1 MSFIRKIFKSM
12 LGTPPSP
19 PPSPPL
25 LREEE
30 RNIPWIE
37 RERDLQLVRDYKP
50 HKDVEHL
57 RILLHGP
64 PAAGKSSFI
73 NSVDS
78 TLRGKTTARALAA
91 NAPKSFTI
99 AYRTYK
105 IQKGNPDTFYPFV
118 FNDTMGLQSSD
129 KGIHVEDIK
138 LAISGHVKE
147 DYRFKPTS
155 LLHESD
161 PNCNSSSVLSHFA
174 LAFFF
179 QFNPKCPLAETDPNY
194 RGSSTFDDK
203 VHILVFVICANTV
216 SLIDD
221 ATWRKMNDI
230 RAAARDKQIPQIAI
244 LTKIDEACPEVKK
257 DIKNAYRSKHLKKL
271 METVNVNLGLP
282 LNCIF
287 LVKNYHKEIETD
299 DGVDSLILSILK
311 KIIDYG
317 EDYLN
322 DQNNR
327 DLSPMCEGD
336 RK

>member
-1 MSFIRKIFKSM
+1 M
-12 LGTPPSP
+12 
-19 PPSPPL
+19 PL
-25 LREEE
+25 LCKLYVHTQSYLIFLL
-30 RNIPWIE
+30 NSE

-57 RILLHGP
+57 RILLYGP
-64 PAAGKSSFI
+64 PGAGKSSFI

-91 NAPKSFTI
+91 NASKSFTI
-99 AYRTYK
+99 YRTYK

-118 FNDTMGLQSSD
+118 FNDTMGVQSSD
-129 KGIHVEDIK
+129 QGIHVEDIK

-147 DYRFKPTS
+147 DYRF
-155 LLHESD
+155 
-161 PNCNSSSVLSHFA
+161 
-174 LAFFF
+174 
-179 QFNPKCPLAETDPNY
+179 NPKCPLPETDPNY

-203 VHILVFVICANTV
+203 VHILVFVISANTV

-221 ATWRKMNDI
+221 DTWKKMNDI

-271 METVNVNLGLP
+271 VLNMNLGIP
-282 LNCIF
+282 LNSIF

-299 DGVDSLILSILK
+299 DAVDSLILSVLK

-322 DQNNR
+322 DQNNQKQACN
-327 DLSPMCEGD
+327 L
-336 RK
+336 

>member
-1 MSFIRKIFKSM
+1 MYNEFKTISFSK
-12 LGTPPSP
+12 
-19 PPSPPL
+19 
-25 LREEE
+25 
-30 RNIPWIE
+30 IPWK
-37 RERDLQLVRDYKP
+37 ERDLQLVRDYKP

-57 RILLHGP
+57 RILLYGP

-78 TLRGKTTARALAA
+78 TLRGKITARALAA
-91 NAPKSFTI
+91 NASESFTI
-99 AYRTYK
+99 YRTYK

-129 KGIHVEDIK
+129 QGIRVEDIK

-147 DYRFKPTS
+147 DYRF
-155 LLHESD
+155 
-161 PNCNSSSVLSHFA
+161 
-174 LAFFF
+174 
-179 QFNPKCPLAETDPNY
+179 NPKCPLPETDPNY

-203 VHILVFVICANTV
+203 VHILVLVICATSV
-216 SLIDD
+216 DLIGD

-230 RAAARDKQIPQIAI
+230 RAAEIPQIAI
-244 LTKIDEACPEVKK
+244 LTQIDEACPEVQK

-271 METVNVNLGLP
+271 VLNVNLGLP

-327 DLSPMCEGD
+327 NLSPMCEGG

>member
-1 MSFIRKIFKSM
+1 M
-12 LGTPPSP
+12 
-19 PPSPPL
+19 PL
-25 LREEE
+25 LCKFYVHTQSYLIFLL
-30 RNIPWIE
+30 NSE

-57 RILLHGP
+57 RILLYGP

-91 NAPKSFTI
+91 NASESFTI
-99 AYRTYK
+99 YRTYK

-129 KGIHVEDIK
+129 EGIRVEDIK

-147 DYRFKPTS
+147 DYRKLYHAKKVS
-155 LLHESD
+155 VILLFF
-161 PNCNSSSVLSHFA
+161 PSSNPHLSSMNRILTATVL
-174 LAFFF
+174 L
-179 QFNPKCPLAETDPNY
+179 
-194 RGSSTFDDK
+194 GSSTFDDK
-203 VHILVFVICANTV
+203 VHILVFVICATSV

-230 RAAARDKQIPQIAI
+230 RAAEIPQIAI
-244 LTKIDEACPEVKK
+244 LTKIDEACPEVQK

-271 METVNVNLGLP
+271 VLNVNLGLP